1 MREFSETKKT
11 KHMLNEYIEGT
22 PKPQPRV
29 KAVRRGKHV
38 GVYTPSSADAWRD
51 TLKIGLNRHAGK
63 NIEGAFAVKLSF
75 FLPRPKSHF
84 RCGKFSHLLKDSSP
98 EFHTSVPDSD
108 NLSKLVLDVITKI
121 AYWKDDSQVT
131 LLYVTKAYAD
141 EINSAGVKIET
152 AVL

>member
-1 MREFSETKKT
+1 MMS
-11 KHMLNEYIEGT
+11 EYIEGT

-75 FLPRPKSHF
+75 FLKRPKAHF
-84 RCGKFSHLLKDSSP
+84 RTGRFSHPLRDDAP
-98 EFHTSVPDSD
+98 EYHTKVPDCD
-108 NLSKLVLDVITKI
+108 NLAKLVLDVLTKI

-131 LLYVTKAYAD
+131 LLYITKAYASD
-141 EINSAGVKIET
+141 LDTEGVKIET

>member
-1 MREFSETKKT
+1 MMS
-11 KHMLNEYIEGT
+11 EYIEGT

-75 FLPRPKSHF
+75 FLKRPKAHF
-84 RCGKFSHLLKDSSP
+84 RTGRFSHLLRDDAP
-98 EFHTSVPDSD
+98 EFCTCRSDID
-108 NLSKLVLDVITKI
+108 NLSKLVLDVLSKI
-121 AYWKDDSQVT
+121 NYWGDDSQVT
-131 LLYVTKAYAD
+131 LLYATKAWAD
-141 EINSAGVKIET
+141 EIHDEGVTIET

>member
-1 MREFSETKKT
+1 MMS
-11 KHMLNEYIEGT
+11 EYIEGT

-75 FLPRPKSHF
+75 FLKRPKSHF
-84 RCGKFSHLLKDSSP
+84 RTGRFSHLLRDDAP
-98 EFHTSVPDSD
+98 EYHTKVPDCD
-108 NLSKLVLDVITKI
+108 NLAKLVLDVLTKI
-121 AYWKDDSQVT
+121 AYFKDDSQVT
-131 LLYVTKAYAD
+131 LLYTTKTYASD
-141 EINSAGVKIET
+141 LDTEGVKIET